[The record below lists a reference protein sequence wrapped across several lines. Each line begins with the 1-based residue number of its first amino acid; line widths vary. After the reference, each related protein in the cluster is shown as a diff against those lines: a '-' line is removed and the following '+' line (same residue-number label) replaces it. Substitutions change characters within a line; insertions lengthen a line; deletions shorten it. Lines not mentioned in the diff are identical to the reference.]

1 MDFGD
6 KDFRFV
12 QDDPDV
18 LMRITSDDGSEEV
31 VFLTTDKDTMDGKLF
46 NVQQGAKGQWF
57 VVVNQRMLDEK
68 IEKSVEAN
76 AEEYGKKHAMF
87 LPISYIIQEA
97 MSEVMHRYEEEQQ

>member
-12 QDDPDV
+12 HDDPDV
-18 LMRITSDDGSEEV
+18 LMRISSDDGSEEV
-31 VFLTTDKDTMDGKLF
+31 VFLTTDGNALEGKLF

-57 VVVNQRMLDEK
+57 VVVNQKMLDEK

-97 MSEVMHRYEEEQQ
+97 MSEVMRRYEEEQK